1 MDLWIVISI
10 AAALFQ
16 TVRFMLQKQLS
27 LVQLSAAGATFARFV
42 YSAPILCALL
52 AVWLGLGEARVALPT
67 AGFWAYGAIGGA
79 AQITA
84 TVLTVL
90 LFKRRNFAVGVT
102 FIKVEVVMTA
112 LVGMVVLGDKVS
124 LPGLAA
130 ILIGVA
136 GVLVL
141 SGPQV
146 EGNILNRLI
155 TPSAALGL
163 AAGGAFRGLCGV
175 LSRREPSGCGGR
187 PVPACACDLG
197 GGDDDADTC
206 HGGLARLARGGRDRP
221 GFWRM
226 DAGRVDRPY
235 LDGGVFLL
243 VHGLHLAECGLRQSR
258 GAGGADLCSARIG
271 VVLPRAHHAPGMD
284 RHGALER
291 KYSWACAFA
300 LNARHGFFLAKI
312 PRGFGGSAP
321 NLSVGAPVGHLA
333 LQLQEKAFFVTVL
346 EEGHGLR
353 RLGAMGAGFDLGEHH
368 LGDER
373 QVEIAR
379 FLKRDPLQV

>member
-163 AAGGAFRGLCGV
+163 AAGALFGVSAVSYRGASLLVAAEDPFLRALVTLAAVTTMQTLAMAVWLVWREAGEIGRVFGAWTRAGWIGLTSMAGSFCWFTAFTLQNAAYVKAVGQVELIFAVLGSVLFFRERIT
-175 LSRREPSGCGGR
+175 RREWIGMALLS
-187 PVPACACDLG
+187 ASILG
-197 GGDDDADTC
+197 
-206 HGGLARLARGGRDRP
+206 L
-221 GFWRM
+221 
-226 DAGRVDRPY
+226 V
-235 LDGGVFLL
+235 LL
-243 VHGLHLAECGLRQSR
+243 L
-258 GAGGADLCSARIG
+258 
-271 VVLPRAHHAPGMD
+271 
-284 RHGALER
+284 
-291 KYSWACAFA
+291 
-300 LNARHGFFLAKI
+300 
-312 PRGFGGSAP
+312 
-321 NLSVGAPVGHLA
+321 
-333 LQLQEKAFFVTVL
+333 
-346 EEGHGLR
+346 
-353 RLGAMGAGFDLGEHH
+353 
-368 LGDER
+368 
-373 QVEIAR
+373 
-379 FLKRDPLQV
+379 

>member
-52 AVWLGLGEARVALPT
+52 AVWLGLGEARVALPM

-163 AAGGAFRGLCGV
+163 AAGALFGVSAVSYRGASLLVAAEDPFLRALVTLAAVTTMQTLAMAVWLVWREAGEIGRVFDAWTRAGWIGLTSMAGSFCWFTAFTLQNAAYVKAVGQVELIFAVLGSVLFFRERIT
-175 LSRREPSGCGGR
+175 RREWIGMALLS
-187 PVPACACDLG
+187 ASILG
-197 GGDDDADTC
+197 
-206 HGGLARLARGGRDRP
+206 L
-221 GFWRM
+221 
-226 DAGRVDRPY
+226 V
-235 LDGGVFLL
+235 LL
-243 VHGLHLAECGLRQSR
+243 L
-258 GAGGADLCSARIG
+258 
-271 VVLPRAHHAPGMD
+271 
-284 RHGALER
+284 
-291 KYSWACAFA
+291 
-300 LNARHGFFLAKI
+300 
-312 PRGFGGSAP
+312 
-321 NLSVGAPVGHLA
+321 
-333 LQLQEKAFFVTVL
+333 
-346 EEGHGLR
+346 
-353 RLGAMGAGFDLGEHH
+353 
-368 LGDER
+368 
-373 QVEIAR
+373 
-379 FLKRDPLQV
+379 